1 MSEKIGT
8 PKESFLAEVTTLHQ
22 LRFPHNDP
30 MKFRRG
36 KKEKERNTK
45 ERKRT
50 NSWEI
55 ASLTNPKIKTEILI
69 FLRGDESN
77 HELRINFF
85 PLSCDS
91 DDPAT
96 TTIRVRPSRR

>member
-1 MSEKIGT
+1 MSEKIGA

-22 LRFPHNDP
+22 LRFPYNVP

-36 KKEKERNTK
+36 KKKKKRNTK
-45 ERKRT
+45 ERKRR
-50 NSWEI
+50 NSWDI

-69 FLRGDESN
+69 FLRGDEGN
-77 HELRINFF
+77 HELRIDLFS
-85 PLSCDS
+85 LLCDS